1 MTEIW
6 LRVLL
11 SVGDEGEGMI
21 VVDVAIDGVGML
33 GVRDASVDV
42 SDTGVGVGSLLS
54 DRLLMWSLSGS

>member
-1 MTEIW
+1 
-6 LRVLL
+6 
-11 SVGDEGEGMI
+11 MI